1 MDSLQ
6 LIALD
11 ADDLA
16 IMSAHLQDAIVR
28 GDDLAWRPRQR
39 RFALAVRRFDWQAPT
54 DQPRRR
60 LSGLHFER
68 VTAVRKRG
76 ADPRKD
82 GGILNLLAITFEE
95 AEAPAGAVT
104 LVFSGGFAIRLEVE
118 CIEAQLKDLGPQWE
132 AASRPVHPNGDRDT

>member
-16 IMSAHLQDAIVR
+16 ILSAHLQDAVVR
-28 GDDLAWRPRQR
+28 VEDLAWRPRQR
-39 RFALAVRRFDWQAPT
+39 RFAMAVRRFDWQAPP
-54 DQPRRR
+54 QHPRRR
-60 LSGLHFER
+60 LSALHFER

-76 ADPRKD
+76 AEPRKD
-82 GGILNLLAITFEE
+82 GVLNLLAITFAEG
-95 AEAPAGAVT
+95 EAPSGAVT

-132 AASRPVHPNGDRDT
+132 AASRPMHPDGDRDG